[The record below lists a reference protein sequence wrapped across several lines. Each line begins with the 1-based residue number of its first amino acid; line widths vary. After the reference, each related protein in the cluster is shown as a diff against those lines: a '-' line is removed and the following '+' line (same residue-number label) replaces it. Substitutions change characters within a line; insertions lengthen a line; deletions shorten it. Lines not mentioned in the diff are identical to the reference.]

1 MGGAAI
7 NQQYGQ
13 RILFVDGEQPYEPG
27 VFYCKDAFEG
37 LEVVDRLVDRA
48 AREEF
53 VARTIAA
60 ATQARKQPERG
71 RTVLEK
77 LGKEAFDGARSQV
90 RTDTAIPTPPFW
102 GTRVVKNV
110 KLDDVWPHMDLNT
123 LFRLQRGAKNAK
135 GDDYRRL
142 LEDEFMPRLRELQR
156 DAKARGWLK
165 PAITYGYFPVQA
177 DGNDLIVYDPK
188 IWGAAEGKLEGRYMR
203 EVARFAFPR
212 QPARERLCLADY
224 FAAVDSGRM
233 DVAALQVVTL
243 GNPASEE
250 VERLQ
255 AAADYSAAYF
265 AHGLGVTAAEGLAEY
280 TNQAIRRNLGL
291 AEDPKRGKRYS
302 WGYPAIPTST
312 STRSCGGCFRP
323 SRSAPRSP
331 SCSRS
336 CPSKAPRRSWCI
348 TRRRRIFRSAAARAS
363 ARRRMWLGQCDEP
376 GVPIQRRDM
385 PTALPAACPFSF
397 SLRFVAAMFQL
408 ARRPSCDDRATTI
421 VRVTTVYA
429 KS

>member
-1 MGGAAI
+1 M
-7 NQQYGQ
+7 
-13 RILFVDGEQPYEPG
+13 
-27 VFYCKDAFEG
+27 FYCKDAFEG

-102 GTRVVKNV
+102 GTRVVKNI

-123 LFRLQRGAKNAK
+123 LFRLQWGAKNAK

-142 LEDEFMPRLRELQR
+142 LDDEFMPRLRELQR

-165 PAITYGYFPVQA
+165 PAIIYGYFPVQA

-255 AAADYSAAYF
+255 AAGDYSAAYF
-265 AHGLGVTAAEGLAEY
+265 VHGLGVTAAEGLAEY

-302 WGYPAIPTST
+302 WGYPAIPDLDQHAIVW
-312 STRSCGGCFRP
+312 R
-323 SRSAPRSP
+323 
-331 SCSRS
+331 
-336 CPSKAPRRSWCI
+336 
-348 TRRRRIFRSAAARAS
+348 
-363 ARRRMWLGQCDEP
+363 L
-376 GVPIQRRDM
+376 
-385 PTALPAACPFSF
+385 LPAEQIGAALTESFQIVPEQSTAAIVVHHPQATYFSIGGGT
-397 SLRFVAAMFQL
+397 RERAAEDVVG
-408 ARRPSCDDRATTI
+408 AAP
-421 VRVTTVYA
+421 
-429 KS
+429 